1 MTTDQLNNTS
11 VEELALKAEDAIRD
25 GVKTGDSVSL
35 GDGMSGTIEVLD
47 AGHSWVWDIRN
58 GDRSKVNNNM
68 LRTQLDKR
76 DPDTNLRVFTT
87 NPNHPGMPKPTVGQY
102 KCILHKD
109 ERTAEHDRM
118 GFVVCKK
125 SNLISPSEVENHAQR
140 RHQNEWR
147 QIKEAEARVRDERNE
162 RIQELQLERLLA
174 QTQSEPAPVP
184 APAPVAQAPEMPDV
198 TPVEITA
205 VKSDNRIDCSAPFC
219 DWFSEAPKAS
229 SRKNAF
235 YRHKN
240 THE

>member
-87 NPNHPGMPKPTVGQY
+87 NPNHPGMPIHQARS
-102 KCILHKD
+102 
-109 ERTAEHDRM
+109 RTTHSADTRTNGDR
-118 GFVVCKK
+118 
-125 SNLISPSEVENHAQR
+125 
-140 RHQNEWR
+140 
-147 QIKEAEARVRDERNE
+147 
-162 RIQELQLERLLA
+162 
-174 QTQSEPAPVP
+174 
-184 APAPVAQAPEMPDV
+184 
-198 TPVEITA
+198 
-205 VKSDNRIDCSAPFC
+205 
-219 DWFSEAPKAS
+219 
-229 SRKNAF
+229 SRKPKHEFATSVTSAF
-235 YRHKN
+235 RNSSLNDCLLKHSLN
-240 THE
+240 RLQFPLLHP

>member
-87 NPNHPGMPKPTVGQY
+87 NPNHPGMPKPTSTV
-102 KCILHKD
+102 C
-109 ERTAEHDRM
+109 RT
-118 GFVVCKK
+118 KP
-125 SNLISPSEVENHAQR
+125 NLP
-140 RHQNEWR
+140 
-147 QIKEAEARVRDERNE
+147 
-162 RIQELQLERLLA
+162 
-174 QTQSEPAPVP
+174 
-184 APAPVAQAPEMPDV
+184 
-198 TPVEITA
+198 
-205 VKSDNRIDCSAPFC
+205 
-219 DWFSEAPKAS
+219 
-229 SRKNAF
+229 
-235 YRHKN
+235 
-240 THE
+240 

>member
-11 VEELALKAEDAIRD
+11 VEELALKAEDAIRN

-76 DPDTNLRVFTT
+76 DPDTNSRVFTT

-125 SNLISPSEVENHAQR
+125 SNLISPSEVENHASR

-147 QIKEAEARVRDERNE
+147 QINEAEARVRDERNE

-174 QTQSEPAPVP
+174 QTQPEPAPVS
-184 APAPVAQAPEMPDV
+184 APAPVEVVADAEASMQSPEEFRTCPDCDEW
-198 TPVEITA
+198 TN
-205 VKSDNRIDCSAPFC
+205 DN
-219 DWFSEAPKAS
+219 PKIAS
-229 SRKNAF
+229 RRMSF
-235 YRHKN
+235 RHHTKKA
-240 THE
+240 HE

>member
-109 ERTAEHDRM
+109 ERTTEHDRM

-125 SNLISPSEVENHAQR
+125 SNLISPSEVENHASR

-147 QIKEAEARVRDERNE
+147 QIKEAEARVRNERNE

-184 APAPVAQAPEMPDV
+184 APAPVEVVADAETSMQSPEEFRTCPDCDEW
-198 TPVEITA
+198 TN
-205 VKSDNRIDCSAPFC
+205 DN
-219 DWFSEAPKAS
+219 PKIAS
-229 SRKNAF
+229 RRMSF
-235 YRHKN
+235 RHHTKKA
-240 THE
+240 HE